1 VVSNGGECVFIRSTE
16 AILRKKM
23 VNGSFAMIGLA
34 CCQGSQGSWHG
45 SLVFTCNSFAV
56 KKILAANWPVF
67 LAQIIKQ
74 FRHHILVKLV
84 KLF

>member
-34 CCQGSQGSWHG
+34 CCQDSQGSWHG
-45 SLVFTCNSFAV
+45 SLM
-56 KKILAANWPVF
+56 L
-67 LAQIIKQ
+67 
-74 FRHHILVKLV
+74 LVIALR
-84 KLF
+84 